1 MTTYSI
7 GQLAER
13 CGIATQAIRYYEQE
27 RLMPTP
33 QRTESNYRRYPEAHV
48 ARLRF
53 ILHAK
58 QWGFTLDE
66 IRELL
71 ILQDANGDRAQA
83 KRIAEEKLVK
93 VREQLKHLSKIESVL
108 SKTLSECSGEG
119 PMQKGCPIIEAVV
132 KNDVAAPRI
141 ACKPSMLKA

>member
-1 MTTYSI
+1 MPIYSI

-27 RLMPTP
+27 QLMPKP
-33 QRTESNYRRYPEAHV
+33 QRTESNYRRYTEEHV
-48 ARLRF
+48 ARLQF
-53 ILHAK
+53 ILQAK

-71 ILQDANGDRAQA
+71 TLQDANGDRAEA
-83 KRIAEEKLVK
+83 KRIAEEKLL
-93 VREQLKHLSKIESVL
+93 RIRDQIKHLSRIESVL

-119 PMQKGCPIIEAVV
+119 PMQEGCPIVEAITE
-132 KNDVAAPRI
+132 K
-141 ACKPSMLKA
+141 K

>member
-27 RLMPTP
+27 RLMPKP
-33 QRTESNYRRYPEAHV
+33 QRTESNYRRYPQAHV
-48 ARLRF
+48 ARLQF
-53 ILHAK
+53 ILEAK

-71 ILQDANGDRAQA
+71 ILQDANDDLAQA
-83 KRIAEEKLVK
+83 KQIAEEHLGRI
-93 VREQLKHLSKIESVL
+93 REQIKSLSRVEAVL

-119 PMQKGCPIIEAVV
+119 LMQEGCPIIEA
-132 KNDVAAPRI
+132 I
-141 ACKPSMLKA
+141 AS